1 MLLDADLR
9 LLQDVLLRQGVF
21 RASVY
26 WASPY
31 RVFLTSFVSGAW
43 TGVAL
48 TIVATAGL
56 VLGAHRVGPQSTL
69 YALMQHAFYVI
80 NALRARIEG
89 WTP

>member
-1 MLLDADLR
+1 
-9 LLQDVLLRQGVF
+9 
-21 RASVY
+21 
-26 WASPY
+26 
-31 RVFLTSFVSGAW
+31 
-43 TGVAL
+43 L

-69 YALMQHAFYVI
+69 YALVQHAFYVI